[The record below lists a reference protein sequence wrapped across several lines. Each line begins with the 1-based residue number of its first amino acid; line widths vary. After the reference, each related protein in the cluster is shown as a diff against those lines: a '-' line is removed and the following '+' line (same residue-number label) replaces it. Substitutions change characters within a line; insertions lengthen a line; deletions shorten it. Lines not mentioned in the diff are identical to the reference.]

1 MKGNVARAVLY
12 MDVRYE
18 GGNNPD
24 TGTAEPD
31 LRLTDNAS
39 LIAPTGG
46 NASVAYMGLLSVLL
60 QWNQEDPVDD
70 AERLRND
77 AVQSYQGN
85 RNPFVDQPEWA
96 ACVYQGV
103 CP

>member
-1 MKGNVARAVLY
+1 N
-12 MDVRYE
+12 
-18 GGNNPD
+18 

-31 LRLTDNAS
+31 LRLTDNAA
-39 LIAPTGG
+39 LVAPTGG

-85 RNPFVDQPEWA
+85 RNPFVDHPEWA
-96 ACVYQGV
+96 ACIYQGA